1 MSDWLDDFRPRRDGV
16 TIPKIW
22 VTFALSV
29 LIHVLVLSKW
39 LPQIHLPSLDEI
51 VKAESQRSLVVNLAP
66 PSIPAAPAAAPSPAA
81 QARPSPP
88 LRAARPRAQPR
99 PRPAPP
105 VLALNRTA
113 PDVSRP
119 PPEITPAPAPPAPAG
134 DLSSYIEA
142 RRRARGDPAPAAPIS
157 PSAVPGPSAPPTE
170 DENAR
175 SNRAVTANLGL
186 NRKPTFGPE
195 PAAGGGVFQLKHVGY
210 EYAEFY
216 FYGWNREIRRNT
228 TQLIEVRKENNN
240 DIRIAVV
247 RRMIAI
253 IREYEQQDFLWESQ
267 RLGRNLMLSARQR
280 DNAGLEDFMM
290 HEFFSN
296 SGPMP

>member
-1 MSDWLDDFRPRRDGV
+1 MNDWLDDYRPRRDGV
-16 TIPKIW
+16 TIPTIW
-22 VTFALSV
+22 VAFALSV

-51 VKAESQRSLVVNLAP
+51 VKTEPQRSLVVNLAP
-66 PSIPAAPAAAPSPAA
+66 PSSSAAAPPPSPVA
-81 QARPSPP
+81 QARPSPAVQ
-88 LRAARPRAQPR
+88 AARPKAQPR

-113 PDVSRP
+113 PDASRP
-119 PPEITPAPAPPAPAG
+119 PPEITPAPARPAAAG

-142 RRRARGDPAPAAPIS
+142 RRRARGDVAPPAAPS
-157 PSAVPGPSAPPTE
+157 PPVAAGPNAPPAE

-175 SNRAVTANLGL
+175 SSRAVAANLGL
-186 NRKPTFGPE
+186 NRKPTFGPD
-195 PAAGGGVFQLKHVGY
+195 PVGGGGVFQLKHVGY

-228 TQLIEVRKENNN
+228 TQLIEVKKENNN
-240 DIRIAVV
+240 DIRVAVV

-290 HEFFSN
+290 QEFFSN
-296 SGPMP
+296 SGPMR

>member
-16 TIPKIW
+16 TIPTIW
-22 VTFALSV
+22 VAFALSV

-66 PSIPAAPAAAPSPAA
+66 PSSPATATAPSPAA
-81 QARPSPP
+81 QARPSTALQAP
-88 LRAARPRAQPR
+88 RPKAQPR
-99 PRPAPP
+99 ARPAPP
-105 VLALNRTA
+105 VLALNRAA
-113 PDVSRP
+113 PDVPRP
-119 PPEITPAPAPPAPAG
+119 PPEITPAPARPAPAG

-142 RRRARGDPAPAAPIS
+142 RRRARGDPTPPAASS
-157 PSAVPGPSAPPTE
+157 PSAAAGPSAPPAE

-175 SNRAVTANLGL
+175 SNRAVAANLGL
-186 NRKPTFGPE
+186 NRKPTFGPD
-195 PAAGGGVFQLKHVGY
+195 PAPGGGVFQLKHVGY

-228 TQLIEVRKENNN
+228 TQLIEVRKENNS

-296 SGPMP
+296 TGPIP